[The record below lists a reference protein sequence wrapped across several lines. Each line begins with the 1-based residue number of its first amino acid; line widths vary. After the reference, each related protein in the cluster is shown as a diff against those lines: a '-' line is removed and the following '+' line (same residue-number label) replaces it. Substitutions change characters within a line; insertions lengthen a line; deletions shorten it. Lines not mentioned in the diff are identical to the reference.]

1 MSKKFIILFIVF
13 IDVLGIGVIMPILP
27 FFVQSFN
34 SSPQVVTWLFAIFSL
49 CSFFSAPILGAMSD
63 HLGRRPILLVSILS
77 SAIGWLVF
85 GLANS
90 LWMLFLGRVI
100 DGLAAGNIS
109 TAQSYM
115 SDLAKDDKERLHNM
129 GSIGMIFGIGFII
142 GPAIG
147 GFLGHFGHRIPFL
160 FVGALAF
167 INLILA
173 WIYLPETRF
182 AKEKKPWNIN
192 QLNPFTPIKRAL
204 NDKLLRTGFIS
215 WFLFGV
221 AIAAQQSSFSLYLQR
236 VFNFKEAVVGIFMTG
251 MGVVIAVNQGYLLKN
266 FWIKYFNAKRL
277 EIMMFIFM
285 IIGFGLMSSSWLLT
299 FIIGLIAVAF
309 AQSVLRPVMTN
320 QLATDHERRGEVLGI
335 MASVISLSMIIGPI
349 VAGWLFELK
358 PNLAFIFAS
367 LVAFS
372 ALLLILRSRKLTKQQ
387 QLEAIEPPVS
397 W

>member
-1 MSKKFIILFIVF
+1 MEGHHRLLDSE
-13 IDVLGIGVIMPILP
+13 
-27 FFVQSFN
+27 
-34 SSPQVVTWLFAIFSL
+34 
-49 CSFFSAPILGAMSD
+49 
-63 HLGRRPILLVSILS
+63 RRLNHQLYI
-77 SAIGWLVF
+77 
-85 GLANS
+85 NS
-90 LWMLFLGRVI
+90 LH
-100 DGLAAGNIS
+100 IS
-109 TAQSYM
+109 
-115 SDLAKDDKERLHNM
+115 
-129 GSIGMIFGIGFII
+129 IF
-142 GPAIG
+142 
-147 GFLGHFGHRIPFL
+147 
-160 FVGALAF
+160 
-167 INLILA
+167 
-173 WIYLPETRF
+173 
-182 AKEKKPWNIN
+182 
-192 QLNPFTPIKRAL
+192 L

-236 VFNFKEAVVGIFMTG
+236 VFNFKEAVAGIFMTG

-266 FWIKYFNAKRL
+266 FWIKYFSAKRL
-277 EIMMFIFM
+277 EIVMFVFM
-285 IIGFGLMSSSWLLT
+285 ILGFGLMSSSWLLT
-299 FIIGLIAVAF
+299 FIIGLVAVAF

-320 QLATDHERRGEVLGI
+320 QLATDHERRGEILGI